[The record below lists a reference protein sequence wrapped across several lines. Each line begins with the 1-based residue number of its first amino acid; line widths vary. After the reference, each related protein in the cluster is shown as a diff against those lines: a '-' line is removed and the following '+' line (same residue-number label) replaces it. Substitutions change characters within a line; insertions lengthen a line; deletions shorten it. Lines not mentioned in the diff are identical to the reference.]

1 MRPSD
6 QGFTTVELLVTV
18 LIVGILAT
26 IAIPLYQDVVK
37 NAYIAEANAGLGT
50 IRTSMRARLVL
61 SVNADW
67 SDLASKYT
75 AGPTLKVTDI
85 SELGFSPSDFNG
97 RFFDSNAYRVTELTS
112 VRFTVQVNGDSS
124 TAPNA
129 VNVRTML
136 REMDSDGNLTEVQ

>member
-136 REMDSDGNLTEVQ
+136 REMDSDGNLTEIQ

>member
-1 MRPSD
+1 MIEM
-6 QGFTTVELLVTV
+6 VLTV
-18 LIVGILAT
+18 LIIGILAT
-26 IAIPLYQDVVK
+26 IAIPLYQNVVK

-61 SVNADW
+61 TVNADW

-75 AGPTLKVTDI
+75 AGPSLKVTDI
-85 SELGFSPSDFNG
+85 SELGFLPSDFSG

-129 VNVRTML
+129 VNVRSMI
-136 REMDSDGNLTEVQ
+136 REMDSDGNLTEIP